1 MIFTFFR
8 FIKGL
13 VWSWTSNKIST
24 SDPWH
29 KKQEWELTSQIKE
42 KCLFLSIKDWVLH
55 QDMPCLLEWGRF
67 HLLSICGSSWIE
79 LAIKSITIRSNLKE
93 KKIFFKMIYL
103 KVFSYFLAN
112 NSSVP
117 PTSSSALYLFSFLF
131 VCFLVFP
138 LLLLLLSHCRQPWI
152 FGCCNQMMFLI
163 KLPLT
168 NRNARD
174 KSGQSD
180 IMESFFPLRIDR
192 HIECLYFSFKV
203 VLKRSDPFRN
213 NSCMKNSAPESM
225 NLFKDTM
232 KADYST
238 AVCVTEYLNFFY
250 FVCRF
255 IWVWFCYFAM

>member
-1 MIFTFFR
+1 M
-8 FIKGL
+8 
-13 VWSWTSNKIST
+13 
-24 SDPWH
+24 
-29 KKQEWELTSQIKE
+29 TSQIKE

-55 QDMPCLLEWGRF
+55 QDMPYLLEWGRF
-67 HLLSICGSSWIE
+67 HLLSICGNSWIE

-93 KKIFFKMIYL
+93 KKIFFPNDL
-103 KVFSYFLAN
+103 SQSFFLFSGN

-117 PTSSSALYLFSFLF
+117 PTSSSALYFFSFLF

-138 LLLLLLSHCRQPWI
+138 LLLLLLSHCGKPWI

-163 KLPLT
+163 KLPLI
-168 NRNARD
+168 NRNAKD

-203 VLKRSDPFRN
+203 VVKRSDPFRN
-213 NSCMKNSAPESM
+213 SSCMKNSAPDSM

-238 AVCVTEYLNFFY
+238 AVCVTEYLNFFLLCLSFY
-250 FVCRF
+250 MGLVLL
-255 IWVWFCYFAM
+255 FCYLKYFNSNPWVFVGYEVVNIQWACADSELKV

>member
-1 MIFTFFR
+1 
-8 FIKGL
+8 
-13 VWSWTSNKIST
+13 
-24 SDPWH
+24 
-29 KKQEWELTSQIKE
+29 
-42 KCLFLSIKDWVLH
+42 
-55 QDMPCLLEWGRF
+55 
-67 HLLSICGSSWIE
+67 
-79 LAIKSITIRSNLKE
+79 
-93 KKIFFKMIYL
+93 MIYL

-174 KSGQSD
+174 KSGQLD

-192 HIECLYFSFKV
+192 HIECLHFSFKV
-203 VLKRSDPFRN
+203 VMKRSDPFRN
-213 NSCMKNSAPESM
+213 NSCMKNSAPDSM

-238 AVCVTEYLNFFY
+238 AVCVTEYLNIFSLCLSFY
-250 FVCRF
+250 VDL
-255 IWVWFCYFAM
+255 VLLFCYVRYFKINPWVFVGYEVVNIQRACADSELEV

>member
-1 MIFTFFR
+1 
-8 FIKGL
+8 
-13 VWSWTSNKIST
+13 
-24 SDPWH
+24 
-29 KKQEWELTSQIKE
+29 
-42 KCLFLSIKDWVLH
+42 
-55 QDMPCLLEWGRF
+55 
-67 HLLSICGSSWIE
+67 
-79 LAIKSITIRSNLKE
+79 
-93 KKIFFKMIYL
+93 MIYL

-203 VLKRSDPFRN
+203 VMKRSDPFRN

-238 AVCVTEYLNFFY
+238 AVCVTEYLNIFL

-255 IWVWFCYFAM
+255 MWVWFCYFAM